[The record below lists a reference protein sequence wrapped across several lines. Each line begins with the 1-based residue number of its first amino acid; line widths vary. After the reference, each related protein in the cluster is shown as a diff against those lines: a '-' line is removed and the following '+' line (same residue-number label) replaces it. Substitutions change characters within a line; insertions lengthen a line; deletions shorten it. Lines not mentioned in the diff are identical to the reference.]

1 MLIYIILNLL
11 HLITNM
17 NLVILKE
24 ADAETNL
31 NILNKTYLI
40 ISCCYVR
47 KKKSEVYLMIKL
59 NQFTLF
65 IDYLDILEKK
75 LLLFKSSNI

>member
-17 NLVILKE
+17 NLVILKQ

-40 ISCCYVR
+40 ISCCYVG

>member
-40 ISCCYVR
+40 ISCCYVG
-47 KKKSEVYLMIKL
+47 KKKK
-59 NQFTLF
+59 
-65 IDYLDILEKK
+65 
-75 LLLFKSSNI
+75 